1 MSGEVSGEVSGGEG
15 ELWEALAAAGRVLSA
30 RDGQLAEADLL
41 LAATL
46 QSAHRLAVASIQRIE
61 EVRDEI
67 DAASGHPAESPAAAT
82 EFARLLAAKHRQVVD
97 VISQASADAKLKTAE
112 LQRLSDFYQITA

>member
-1 MSGEVSGEVSGGEG
+1 MSGEVSGGEG

-46 QSAHRLAVASIQRIE
+46 RSAHRLAVTSIQRIE
-61 EVRDEI
+61 DVRDEI

-97 VISQASADAKLKTAE
+97 VISQARADAKLKTAE